1 MRFAEIILENRPSW
15 FWRVLRQLGVYH
27 VTGILPRWFS
37 DWRMIEEEK
46 PWDYGPLMRYKNML
60 EDNGLKLVIIED
72 NPPMDGIRLGIPR
85 VKEEELDNV
94 ARLIENM
101 GKLGI
106 EIWVYNWMAGIGWSR
121 THTHI
126 VGRDGMYVSGFNY
139 GDIEKAP
146 PHRLVKEYGVTH
158 EKLWNNLREFLEY
171 IVPIAE
177 QSNVKIAMH
186 PDDPPIPEFRGIPR
200 IMNSIESFE
209 KLLTLVRSD
218 YNGITLCQGNFT
230 LMTDDLP
237 SVIRRFRDRIF
248 FVHFRDVK
256 GDRYNFVE
264 TLIGE
269 GKTDLVGVMR
279 AYVEIGYN
287 GYVRVDHTPTLEN
300 DTELGA
306 PGYNYLGRIYTIG
319 YIKGLYEAVKR
330 EFSKGY

>member
-1 MRFAEIILENRPSW
+1 MNTEAHVKDGLHWLSCFKAQQVAEFSLRSILRALGRPA
-15 FWRVLRQLGVYH
+15 FGH
-27 VTGILPRWFS
+27 
-37 DWRMIEEEK
+37 
-46 PWDYGPLMRYKNML
+46 N
-60 EDNGLKLVIIED
+60 LVAFL
-72 NPPMDGIRLGIPR
+72 N
-85 VKEEELDNV
+85 EL
-94 ARLIENM
+94 
-101 GKLGI
+101 
-106 EIWVYNWMAGIGWSR
+106 AGICPGLTTELR
-121 THTHI
+121 FC
-126 VGRDGMYVSGFNY
+126 VGYLDKMYVSGFNY

-209 KLLTLVRSD
+209 KLLILVRSD

-237 SVIRRFRDRIF
+237 SVIKRFRDRIF

-300 DTELGA
+300 DAELGA

-330 EFSKGY
+330 EFSKEILNA